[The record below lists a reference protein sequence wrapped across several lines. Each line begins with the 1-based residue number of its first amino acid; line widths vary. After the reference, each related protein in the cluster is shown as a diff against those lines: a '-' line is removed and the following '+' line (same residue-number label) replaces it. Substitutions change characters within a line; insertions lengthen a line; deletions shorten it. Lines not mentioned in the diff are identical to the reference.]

1 MLVGEVGDYLECCNW
16 MVEDQPVE
24 FGDDVGT
31 TLVLQYDNEQT
42 EISCTH
48 FVIERL
54 LDSSIFDEDKVAK
67 FEVVVD
73 NGGGMLLLETDR
85 GSDLSSVHIGGE
97 CCQVRPTF
105 LEGDSTPSNKVGRGK
120 WSIGQRKQI
129 GCFGDIEGQKWMCAG
144 SCKVR

>member
-31 TLVLQYDNEQT
+31 TLVLRYDNEQT

-85 GSDLSSVHIGGE
+85 GSDLSSVHI
-97 CCQVRPTF
+97 
-105 LEGDSTPSNKVGRGK
+105 
-120 WSIGQRKQI
+120 
-129 GCFGDIEGQKWMCAG
+129 
-144 SCKVR
+144 